1 MNQKSKTQVL
11 YPTFLSSL
19 SYTLALEPPWLNSRK
34 LPSSTQSL
42 LCYLVAIVHS
52 DICSK
57 LFLGCLVL
65 SCMMKVY
72 IKKIYQSLC
81 FACNSQFSLSQVI
94 TGIFKNILVLFTSKS
109 TWLSYNLHAINDAHF
124 KGVEFHGFHQTYTI
138 MNHNSNQIQIVTLQ
152 KWL

>member
-1 MNQKSKTQVL
+1 MNQKSKTKVL

-19 SYTLALEPPWLNSRK
+19 SSTLALEPPWLNSRK

-72 IKKIYQSLC
+72 KKKSTKESVLC
-81 FACNSQFSLSQVI
+81 LQLTVQFKPSD
-94 TGIFKNILVLFTSKS
+94 TGIFKNILVRFTLKS
-109 TWLSYNLHAINDAHF
+109 SWLRYNLHAINDTHF